1 MKKTTQKA
9 VKVTAENIK
18 CAGCVH
24 CVKDPKGESP
34 SGYVCD
40 RCAPLLYAILSVRD
54 IVGPGPLN
62 CQHGKPCTDRE
73 TAPAPAPVVKCSPS
87 QAKASNEAIKKAVKD
102 RAARIGIDP
111 DKVVVSTVP
120 TKPEAAK
127 SAPEAA
133 KPAQKQPEAPAAKPA
148 APKSAPQAPK
158 GKETGKGAK
167 NAPAAPKSA
176 PAKPEAKKPA
186 AKKPEAKKKAPAF
199 DSYKGS
205 LAGWRKLTDDNNH
218 DEVRAQIATWAAVQ
232 PTPEADFKEL
242 SRCLDVY
249 ASIAC
254 IHETIGHAV
263 KDLLTLRVKTDSA
276 FFAAIKN
283 AMGAEIEKDLR
294 SCL

>member
-73 TAPAPAPVVKCSPS
+73 TAPAPAPVVKCSPA

-111 DKVVVSTVP
+111 AKVVVSTVE
-120 TKPEAAK
+120 TKPA
-127 SAPEAA
+127 AA
-133 KPAQKQPEAPAAKPA
+133 KPAAKQPEAPKAK
-148 APKSAPQAPK
+148 
-158 GKETGKGAK
+158 
-167 NAPAAPKSA
+167 PAAPKSA

-186 AKKPEAKKKAPAF
+186 AKKPEAKKKTPAF

-205 LAGWRKLTDDNNH
+205 LAGWRKLTADNNH

-232 PTPEADFKEL
+232 PTPEDDFKEL
-242 SRCLDVY
+242 SRCLDIY

-254 IHETIGHAV
+254 VHEAIGHGV
-263 KDLLTLRVKTDSA
+263 KELLTLRVKTDSA
-276 FFAAIKN
+276 FFAAVKN
-283 AMGAEIEKDLR
+283 AMGAEVEKDLR